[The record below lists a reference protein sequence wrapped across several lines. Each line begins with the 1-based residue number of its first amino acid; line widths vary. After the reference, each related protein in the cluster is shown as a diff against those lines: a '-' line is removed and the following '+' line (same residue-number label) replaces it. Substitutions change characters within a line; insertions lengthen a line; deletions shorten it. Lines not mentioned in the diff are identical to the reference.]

1 MEEEAKVVR
10 MIYRLFLEG
19 ETPSGI
25 CRILMAQGIP
35 SPGGGDK
42 WHKSTIDSILTNEK
56 YKGDALLQKKFTIDF
71 LSKKQKI
78 NEGEVPQYYVEGSHE
93 AIVSPQVFD
102 LVQFEIQRRKELPTK
117 YSAVNPFS
125 SRIICGECGGLY
137 GSKVWHATDK
147 YKRTVWI
154 CNRRYR
160 KGTIAGTGC
169 HTPHL
174 TEAEIK
180 AAFLGAFNKCIR
192 NKTEI
197 IENCRIALAEI
208 TDTVEL
214 ERKAAEL
221 SEECEAAAELIRK
234 CVEENAHISVDQNAY
249 AEKYGAL
256 AERYAKY
263 KEQLDATNME
273 ISRRNIRKSQIAFF
287 LDELA
292 KSKELVTEF
301 STGLWNTVV
310 DSVTVY
316 SRSKVVFRFKGGTE
330 VTWKIV

>member
-1 MEEEAKVVR
+1 M
-10 MIYRLFLEG
+10 
-19 ETPSGI
+19 
-25 CRILMAQGIP
+25 
-35 SPGGGDK
+35 
-42 WHKSTIDSILTNEK
+42 
-56 YKGDALLQKKFTIDF
+56 QKKFTIDF

-93 AIVSPQVFD
+93 AIVSPQVCD

-197 IENCRIALAEI
+197 IEN
-208 TDTVEL
+208 
-214 ERKAAEL
+214 
-221 SEECEAAAELIRK
+221 
-234 CVEENAHISVDQNAY
+234 
-249 AEKYGAL
+249 
-256 AERYAKY
+256 
-263 KEQLDATNME
+263 
-273 ISRRNIRKSQIAFF
+273 
-287 LDELA
+287 
-292 KSKELVTEF
+292 
-301 STGLWNTVV
+301 
-310 DSVTVY
+310 
-316 SRSKVVFRFKGGTE
+316 
-330 VTWKIV
+330 